1 MLKKKGIILI
11 GGLGNIGR
19 CILTDILERLGEVHV
34 DVASRNVHKANYL
47 PNNVGKVILDLN
59 NPSSVV
65 DKLSGYDLAIL
76 TIGPFEEFKGEPH
89 RLCIEAG
96 VDCLDVN
103 DSLSAAY
110 DIFRLDG
117 LAKEKGVRVFTG
129 MGLNPGL
136 TTFMIHS
143 LLKKIPQGPKR
154 IKNRLF
160 GGAKENSGAASV
172 MTMLSYLGPK
182 VNEIRNGEHCLVAA
196 DDDEEKSWY
205 RLPGFT
211 HASRFIHCPSVE
223 AWTLKRSKEIDISE
237 IERCDYR
244 VHFQGLPMWIVR
256 AYRRYSILRSY
267 GNIKRL
273 GKAMAFLHEKNKG
286 VMKGLPYSAYGIEC
300 SCNGKNYMAYVTKY
314 TVDKM
319 TALLPVIIAE
329 VFLKN
334 EISPPAGVHS
344 IEDGFIDNII
354 LEDILKSRNIRIVY
368 KWK

>member
-1 MLKKKGIILI
+1 MLGKKGIILI
-11 GGLGNIGR
+11 GGLGNVGR
-19 CILTDILERLGEVHV
+19 YILSIIIERLGEVHV
-34 DVASRNVHKANYL
+34 DVASRNVHKANYI
-47 PNNVGKVILDLN
+47 PNKVGKVTLDLHN
-59 NPSSVV
+59 SSSTV

-136 TTFMIHS
+136 STFMLHS
-143 LLKKIPQGPKR
+143 LLKKVPEGQKR

-172 MTMLSYLGPK
+172 MTMLSYFGPK
-182 VNEIRNGEHCLVAA
+182 VNEIRKGKHCLVAA
-196 DDDEEKSWY
+196 DDDEEESWY

-211 HASRFIHCPSVE
+211 RASIFIHCPSVE
-223 AWTLKRSKEIDISE
+223 AWTLKRSKEIDIRE

-244 VHFQGLPMWIVR
+244 VHFQGLPMWVVR
-256 AYRRYSILRSY
+256 AYRRHSMLRSHR
-267 GNIKRL
+267 NIKRF
-273 GKAMAFLHEKNKG
+273 GKFMAFLHERNKG
-286 VMKGLPYSAYGIEC
+286 FIKGLPYSAYGIEC
-300 SCNGKNYMAYVTKY
+300 SCNGKDYIAYVTGY
-314 TVDKM
+314 TVDKL
-319 TALLPVIIAE
+319 TALLPTIIAE
-329 VFLKN
+329 LCLKN
-334 EISPPAGVHS
+334 EISPPAGVHC
-344 IEDGFIDNII
+344 IEDGFINNI
-354 LEDILKSRNIRIVY
+354 LEDILKSRNIEIVY
-368 KWK
+368 R